1 MTHRTAVL
9 KPDYHYTGTDV
20 PFDKSV
26 AAIMALLRQHK
37 CERIGLMYETVGG
50 VEAATLVFQKDGLP
64 YRIDFPLTY
73 VEKHRVERGH
83 RSTNQYSPLVK
94 ELRMQ
99 ISGRIIHDR
108 VKALLID
115 AEIGILDFSQAMI
128 QFLLVPGSG
137 GRPEPLSDY
146 VLGHRDQLA
155 KGTFDITYQLPEGRS
170 P

>member
-1 MTHRTAVL
+1 MTHRIAVL
-9 KPDYHYTGTDV
+9 KSDYHYTSTEV

-26 AAIMALLRQHK
+26 AGIMALLRQHK
-37 CERIGLMYETVGG
+37 CERIGLMYETVND
-50 VEAATLVFQKDGLP
+50 VEAATLVFQKAGLP

-73 VEKHRVERGH
+73 VEKHKVESGH
-83 RSTNQYSPLVK
+83 RSTNQHAPIVK

-115 AEIGILDFSQAMI
+115 AEIGVLDFSQAMI
-128 QFLLVPGSG
+128 QFLLVPGLG

-146 VLGHRDQLA
+146 VLEHRDQLS
-155 KGTFDITYQLPEGRS
+155 KGTFNITYQLPGE
-170 P
+170 

>member
-1 MTHRTAVL
+1 MTHKIAIL
-9 KPDYHYTGTDV
+9 KPDYHYVGTEV

-37 CERIGLMYETVGG
+37 CERIGLMYETVEN
-50 VEAATLVFQKDGLP
+50 VEAATLVFQKAGLP

-73 VEKHRVERGH
+73 VEKRRG
-83 RSTNQYSPLVK
+83 SGKNGAGGNQFSPIVK
-94 ELRMQ
+94 ELKMQ

-128 QFLLVPGSG
+128 QFLLVPSSS

-146 VLGHRDQLA
+146 VIEHRDQLA
-155 KGTFDITYQLPEGRS
+155 KGKFDITYQLPEGR
-170 P
+170 